1 MEYKKIPS
9 VTRVPLSER
18 VYKILMESIVSG
30 DLLPG
35 TELRE
40 QHVAK
45 QMGVS
50 ATPVR
55 EAFKRLASDGMIE
68 LIPYRGAVD
77 SGRRR
82 AWRRSPPPARN
93 SMSTFIS

>member
-40 QHVAK
+40 QHG
-45 QMGVS
+45 Q
-50 ATPVR
+50 T
-55 EAFKRLASDGMIE
+55 DGGE
-68 LIPYRGAVD
+68 RHTGA
-77 SGRRR
+77 GGIQAAGQRRYD
-82 AWRRSPPPARN
+82 
-93 SMSTFIS
+93 